1 MADTASNS
9 QSYTDDCSS
18 TNIVGNMMNMLE
30 EINMKG
36 IKKLLLPVMAGV
48 LALALVIPA
57 AAQDATATPDAGA
70 AGTTNMTQGTGT
82 LSCDSSTILL
92 AGLAERYFGYAPTDV
107 TLSNYVYGQ
116 YSPLFD
122 MSGVMAPAPSTDATP
137 DTSGAATNPTLAPA
151 TVFLNAPVIAG
162 EDPACT
168 QLRTSLEAFF
178 STKLQSPDFDAQFRN
193 GMMGSGASG

>member
-1 MADTASNS
+1 
-9 QSYTDDCSS
+9 
-18 TNIVGNMMNMLE
+18 
-30 EINMKG
+30 MKG
-36 IKKLLLPVMAGV
+36 LKKLLLPVMAGV

-70 AGTTNMTQGTGT
+70 AGTTNMAQGTGT

-122 MSGVMAPAPSTDATP
+122 MSGVMAPAAPSTEATA
-137 DTSGAATNPTLAPA
+137 DMSGAATNPTLAPS
-151 TVFLNAPVIAG
+151 TVLLNAPVIAG

-168 QLRTSLEAFF
+168 QLRTSLESYF
-178 STKLQSPDFDAQFRN
+178 STKLQSPDFDTQFRN

>member
-1 MADTASNS
+1 
-9 QSYTDDCSS
+9 
-18 TNIVGNMMNMLE
+18 
-30 EINMKG
+30 MKG

-57 AAQDATATPDAGA
+57 AAQDVTATPDAGA

-122 MSGVMAPAPSTDATP
+122 MSGVMAPAAPSTEATA
-137 DTSGAATNPTLAPA
+137 DTSGAAANNPTLAPA
-151 TVFLNAPVIAG
+151 TVLLNVPVIAG

-178 STKLQSPDFDAQFRN
+178 STKLQSPDFDTQFRN
-193 GMMGSGASG
+193 GMMGTAASG